1 MLPKIASAMLNAA
14 LWYRYVEEEFVN
26 KIHIL
31 TLRTKP
37 VVEILQPNMN
47 RVSIKMI
54 VAANTCAYK

>member
-1 MLPKIASAMLNAA
+1 MLNAA